1 MQLGD
6 YNDTVG
12 VNDAVCESTGT
23 AVLCKCNMQNI
34 LNEGNVVTTT
44 PVAEAEEEVVTTTE
58 ATTTIM
64 PNGRLFSKS
73 PLYLF
78 EVSEISSLYE

>member
-6 YNDTVG
+6 YNDTIG

-23 AVLCKCNMQNI
+23 AVLCKCEIQNV

-44 PVAEAEEEVVTTTE
+44 SAPEVEEEVVTTTE
-58 ATTTIM
+58 ATTTEM
-64 PNGRLFSKS
+64 PNGWLLSSFPCFWRFK
-73 PLYLF
+73 
-78 EVSEISSLYE
+78 ISNKFIET